1 MKGAGRSDDLGPPF
15 FPGPVLDIF
24 AKIVLEAVIL
34 GAFRRVESL
43 LYICMEVKLLE
54 ARVF

>member
-24 AKIVLEAVIL
+24 AKIVILGAVIL
-34 GAFRRVESL
+34 GAFRRVERLAFIFVWKSN
-43 LYICMEVKLLE
+43 YWRR
-54 ARVF
+54 A